1 MNYTK
6 AIALVSLAL
15 AAMAVLVAATEPV
28 DADPAVTVDG
38 LTFDLDAST
47 GEATLTGVSSG
58 LTAVDASPFIY
69 DGTTFAVTSVGSKAL
84 YSNKSVT
91 SAYLPDVVSIGMKA
105 FASCSSLTSLDFGDS
120 ARPLSIGSYA
130 FYKTSVDSILLP
142 SGTKTISS
150 YAFIYTSPSSISIPS
165 SVKTVGSK
173 AFYGMDLVDSDGITA
188 LSATVANMSGYDFVL
203 VGGSL
208 VRLMSE
214 GETISFDGM
223 RFKVTDSSIDGV
235 CADLIGYSGSSTS
248 ISVPESIS
256 CGGVPVKVVGV
267 ASKAFYNDDAIS
279 RISMPYV
286 ESIGYKAFAS
296 SDVSE
301 VVLGSSL
308 SSIGSYAFFGCPL
321 VSLEIPGDGVDV
333 GASAF
338 SGCKSLTSISI
349 PGTGSTFGSKAFYGI
364 TFYDV
369 DGTTRM
375 SISSSGFQGS
385 EYCGTA
391 VKMVKKS
398 PVDVGT
404 EFDMGSLKYRVIDIE
419 SPSVAVIGMADG
431 SSDSSVTIPSSVVYL
446 GLSLDVTAI
455 DSKAFY
461 RCRTL
466 FSIDVGDVESI
477 GSKAFASSSLTR
489 VVLGDGLRTISA
501 YAFYK
506 CPLTGVEIPE
516 GVSVIGSYAFYGCT
530 SVTSLALPGTGYGF
544 GKSVFDGLT
553 FYEMDGSTE
562 ITIDDADF
570 QGHSYAGSDAVLVME
585 PNVHMG
591 DVFSVSS
598 LDYSVTSVERGAYSV
613 EVAGFSHGSSLTQV
627 QIPSSV
633 TYDGCTFSVTAIGNK
648 AFYRSAQI
656 ESLTLPDSV
665 VAIGSK
671 AFVSCS
677 SLETVDLGDGELH
690 IGVDA
695 FTASKNVKSISF
707 PSKLSLGARA
717 MGSLAFYGPD
727 GSSISAS
734 ASNLQGRT
742 FEGSGSSSLS
752 LVITVSFLF
761 CDNFENDG
769 LTSGYAHGMKTVTV
783 HPGVWVHGTGTSFQS
798 ALADACYTFGIQV
811 TFDNNGGIASIDDVV
826 DGNIYIQKWDSDSYK
841 WIYSENGEFLTLLDL
856 CESDTDIAIVH
867 GGASEIGVAPTP
879 RMTPDDRTWYFGD
892 DIEHYT
898 DGVEVLFYLGDNF
911 IYSDI
916 TVNSDSDVNPYTLL
930 VDGIW
935 IRGYAEEGVL
945 SAYAFTDAVD
955 ALGYPSEIVE
965 SQAGDYGW
973 LKGVGDVENDQ
984 SWVQAVWYSD
994 IECWQQGSDKDWL
1007 GKTPVSEGL
1016 IMCVVHGG
1024 WEGDMG
1030 ATGAPYPEATPND
1043 MIWAY

>member
-38 LTFDLDAST
+38 LIFDLDAST
-47 GEATLTGVSSG
+47 GEATLTGVTSG

-69 DGTTFAVTSVGSKAL
+69 DGTTYAVTSVGSKAL

-91 SAYLPDVVSIGMKA
+91 SAYLPDVESIGMKA

-214 GETISFDGM
+214 GDTISSDGM
-223 RFKVTDSSIDGV
+223 TFKVTDSSLDGV
-235 CADLIGYSGSSTS
+235 YADLIGYSGSSTS

-256 CGGVPVKVVGV
+256 CGGVPVKIVGV

-369 DGTTRM
+369 DGTTKM

-431 SSDSSVTIPSSVVYL
+431 ASDSSVTIPSSVVYL

-506 CPLTGVEIPE
+506 CPLIGVEIPE
-516 GVSVIGSYAFYGCT
+516 SVSVIGSYAFYECT
-530 SVTSLALPGTGYGF
+530 SVTSLALLGTGYSF
-544 GKSVFDGLT
+544 GKSVFSGLT
-553 FYEMDGSTE
+553 FYEMDGATE

-570 QGHSYAGSDAVLVME
+570 QGHSYAGSDAVLVMV
-585 PNVHMG
+585 PSVHVG
-591 DVFSVSS
+591 DVFSVSG
-598 LDYSVTSVERGAYSV
+598 LDYSVTSVERGAYAV
-613 EVAGFSHGSSLTQV
+613 EVAGFSHGSALTQV
-627 QIPSSV
+627 QVPSSV
-633 TYDGCTFSVTAIGNK
+633 TYDGCTFSVTAIGSK
-648 AFYRSAQI
+648 AFYRNAQI
-656 ESLTLPDSV
+656 ESLKLPDSV
-665 VAIGSK
+665 VDIGSK

-677 SLETVDLGDGELH
+677 SLENIDLGDGELH

-707 PSKLSLGARA
+707 PSKLSLGTRA

-727 GSSISAS
+727 GSSILAS

-742 FEGSGSSSLS
+742 FEGSGSSSLN

-769 LTSGYAHGMKTVTV
+769 LTAGLKYPMEEITV
-783 HPGVWVHGTGTSFQS
+783 HPGIWVHGTGISFQS
-798 ALADACYTFGIQV
+798 ALADACSTFGIQV
-811 TFDNNGGIASIDDVV
+811 TFDSNGGIASIDDVV

-841 WIYSENGEFLTLLDL
+841 WIYSKNGEFLTLMDL

-867 GGASEIGVAPTP
+867 GGASDLGVAPTP
-879 RMTPDDRTWYFGD
+879 RMTPDDRRWYFGD

-911 IYSDI
+911 IYSGI
-916 TVNSDSDVNPYTLL
+916 IASSDSNVDPCTLL
-930 VDGIW
+930 VDGLW
-935 IRGYAEEGVL
+935 IRGYAEEGAL
-945 SAYAFTDAVD
+945 SAYAFVD
-955 ALGYPSEIVE
+955 ALEALDYSNEIDN
-965 SQAGDYGW
+965 SSAGDFGW
-973 LKGVGDVENDQ
+973 IYAIGEASDSAWL
-984 SWVQAVWYSD
+984 QAVWYPDKES
-994 IECWQQGSDKDWL
+994 WQQGSNDDWL
-1007 GKTPVSEGL
+1007 AKTLVSEGL

-1030 ATGAPYPEATPND
+1030 ATGAPYPETTPND